1 MPWPVFADE
10 LDALARSLQRMSLV
24 RSESAYETRSELA
37 HEMRSL
43 SKRIRD
49 AATPTPGKIGKIGK
63 IGQPI
68 TPGTVTDRKGNVIP
82 VAFRGRRRGG
92 RVVPPGYR

>member
-24 RSESAYETRSELA
+24 RAESAYETRSELA
-37 HEMRSL
+37 NEMRAL

-49 AATPTPGKIGKIGK
+49 AAKPARSVDHRGPDKRPT
-63 IGQPI
+63 I
-68 TPGTVTDRKGNVIP
+68 TPGIVTDRKGNVIP
-82 VAFRGRRRGG
+82 VSFRRRRGTG

>member
-43 SKRIRD
+43 SKRIR
-49 AATPTPGKIGKIGK
+49 AAAKPTRGAPQRSDDKFPTIR
-63 IGQPI
+63 
-68 TPGTVTDRKGNVIP
+68 PGTVTDSKGNVVT
-82 VAFRGRRRGG
+82 VAFRRRRGTG

>member
-43 SKRIRD
+43 SKRIRE
-49 AATPTPGKIGKIGK
+49 AAKPSGPSGPPGPTKR
-63 IGQPI
+63 I
-68 TPGTVTDRKGNVIP
+68 TPGTVTDSKGNVVT
-82 VAFRGRRRGG
+82 VAFRRRRGTG
-92 RVVPPGYR
+92 RVVPPSYR